1 MVEKAKFDSKILL
14 DSLKNAGQDLSDI
27 NLEHVCNFL
36 DQFLL
41 LFKSMGKIMFLAFED
56 IEKKEKI
63 LRFFN

>member
-1 MVEKAKFDSKILL
+1 MAEKAKFDSKVLL
-14 DSLKNAGQDLSDI
+14 FSLNSAGKDLNDI

-41 LFKSMGKIMFLAFED
+41 LFKSMGKIMFMAFED

-63 LRFFN
+63 LL